1 MVDQLDVIC
10 LDFQTFDKVS
20 PQGFLGKPITQMT
33 YLQNHKQSISQIFMS
48 CLYLAI
54 LKSGC
59 WTSQILT
66 QTTSSFLFLSLFG
79 EKKKRGQSF
88 YNMITDSLHLG
99 RMVKNNQQ
107 KRIQRTLHFNKE
119 YPYSFIC
126 GSTVEAMDTS
136 CSSKR

>member
-1 MVDQLDVIC
+1 MVDQLDVTC
-10 LDFQTFDKVS
+10 LDFQTFDKDS
-20 PQGFLGKPITQMT
+20 PQGFLRKLTTRMT
-33 YLQNHKQSISQIFMS
+33 YLQNHKQSISQVFMS

-54 LKSGC
+54 VRSDIGLVRFSPRPC
-59 WTSQILT
+59 H
-66 QTTSSFLFLSLFG
+66 LSCFYLG
-79 EKKKRGQSF
+79 EKKCEQNL

-136 CSSKR
+136 CSSK